1 MAAIN
6 PFGLPLAGRRAEIPL
21 VQQPRIP
28 RLVSHSQ
35 AIRRLAALAAAA
47 LLVAGCGRGP
57 SAFGATPAEARAGAT
72 DFFGALALRF
82 GPLSRTPKLE
92 ELRPRLVRHS
102 LSPSKIFDDTTL
114 GSWRSGATRTM
125 VVAGGRTVGGGYQ
138 LAHRPRV
145 GSPERPGDGR
155 ATIQLTQLGA
165 GEYAWHSVDEL
176 AAGGTSA
183 ASLGA
188 VLVRTFAAL
197 EGIPA
202 PAIRAGYRQ
211 ALPHTTAALARYITL
226 DSVRSVRQADGASL
240 MSFVI
245 RLDPKRLEAT
255 MPAFA
260 KYAREYI
267 SPARYRISLTDEGGA
282 LWLEAVQDDD
292 VLRLRFRT
300 LDGVLVPM
308 GVPPR
313 PIPETFQIGIEFFA
327 RVMVF
332 TVGVS
337 ELTGDL
343 RVVRTPGERSLV
355 MRFREEPVWHL
366 PLAVEHFLRSSLRR
380 PFEDDG
386 LGLALI
392 ARDAPGGVT
401 LLQRD
406 LSISVQESAIVRW
419 IGGLGNRAMGDVTKA
434 VELEKD
440 TFTGDIFRG
449 LSRDVSALIGGEGLT
464 GQP

>member
-1 MAAIN
+1 M
-6 PFGLPLAGRRAEIPL
+6 
-21 VQQPRIP
+21 
-28 RLVSHSQ
+28 
-35 AIRRLAALAAAA
+35 
-47 LLVAGCGRGP
+47 AGCGRGP
-57 SAFGATPAEARAGAT
+57 SAFGATPAEARTGAT

-114 GSWRSGATRTM
+114 WSWRSGATRTM
-125 VVAGGRTVGGGYQ
+125 VVAGGRTVGGGYL

-145 GSPERPGDGR
+145 ASPARAGDGR
-155 ATIQLTQLGA
+155 ATIQLSQLGA

-176 AAGGTSA
+176 AVGGTSA

-188 VLVRTFAAL
+188 VLARTFAAI
-197 EGIPA
+197 EGVPA

-211 ALPHTTAALARYITL
+211 ALPHTTAALARYILL
-226 DSVRSVRQADGASL
+226 DSVRSIRQADDASL
-240 MSFVI
+240 TSLTI

-267 SPARYRISLTDEGGA
+267 SPARYRITLTDEAGA
-282 LWLEAVQDDD
+282 VWLEAVADDD
-292 VLRLRFRT
+292 LLRLQFRT
-300 LDGVLVPM
+300 LDGVLVPI
-308 GVPPR
+308 GAPPR
-313 PIPETFQIGIEFFA
+313 PIPETFEIGVEFFA
-327 RVMVF
+327 KVMVF

-337 ELTGDL
+337 ELTGEL
-343 RVVRTPGERSLV
+343 RLVRTPGERSLV
-355 MRFREEPVWHL
+355 MRFRKEPAWHL

-380 PFEDDG
+380 PFEGDG
-386 LGLALI
+386 LGIALI

-406 LSISVQESAIVRW
+406 LSITVQESAIVRW

-440 TFTGDIFRG
+440 TFTGDVFRG
-449 LSRDVSALIGGEGLT
+449 LSRDVSALISGEGLA

>member
-6 PFGLPLAGRRAEIPL
+6 PFALPMASRVLEISL
-21 VQQPRIP
+21 VQQPRIS
-28 RLVSHSQ
+28 RLLSPPQ
-35 AIRRLAALAAAA
+35 LARRFVALTVLATDL
-47 LLVAGCGRGP
+47 AGCGKGP
-57 SAFGATPAEARAGAT
+57 SAFGATPAAARSGAT

-82 GPLSRTPKLE
+82 GPLARTPKLE

-102 LSPSKIFDDTTL
+102 LSPSKIFDDTAL
-114 GSWRSGATRTM
+114 WSSRSGASRTM
-125 VVAGGRTVGGGYQ
+125 VVAGGRTTGGGYL

-145 GSPERPGDGR
+145 AAPERPGDGR
-155 ATIQLTQLGA
+155 ATIQLARLA
-165 GEYAWHSVDEL
+165 EGEYAWHSVDEL
-176 AAGGTSA
+176 AVGGTSA
-183 ASLGA
+183 ADLAGE
-188 VLVRTFAAL
+188 LVKTFAAI
-197 EGIPA
+197 EGTSPA
-202 PAIRAGYRQ
+202 LIRAGYRQ
-211 ALPHTTAALARYITL
+211 ALPHTTAALGRYITL
-226 DSVRSVRQADGASL
+226 DSIRSVRQADGASL

-267 SPARYRISLTDEGGA
+267 SPARYRISLTDRAGA

-292 VLRLRFRT
+292 ILRLRFRT
-300 LDGVLVPM
+300 LEGMLVPI

-313 PIPETFQIGIEFFA
+313 PMPESLQIEIEFFA
-327 RVMVF
+327 KVMIF

-337 ELTGDL
+337 ELVGDL
-343 RVVRTPGERSLV
+343 RIVRTPGERSLV
-355 MRFREEPVWHL
+355 MRFRKEPAWHL
-366 PLAVEHFLRSSLRR
+366 PLAVEHFLKTPLRR
-380 PFEDDG
+380 PFAEDGVG
-386 LGLALI
+386 LSLI

-406 LSISVQESAIVRW
+406 LDIAVQESAIVRW
-419 IGGLGNRAMGDVTKA
+419 IGGLGNRAMGDVTST
-434 VELEKD
+434 VEREKD

-449 LSRDVSALIGGEGLT
+449 LSRDVSALLGGEGAL